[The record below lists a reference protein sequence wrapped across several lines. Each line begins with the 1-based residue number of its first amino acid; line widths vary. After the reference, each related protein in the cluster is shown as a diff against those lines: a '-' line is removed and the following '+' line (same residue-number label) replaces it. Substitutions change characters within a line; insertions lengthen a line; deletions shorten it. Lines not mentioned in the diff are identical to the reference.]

1 MKKQK
6 FPGIDFLQLGK
17 DHIKVVAITASVLVQ
32 RRKHYLGM
40 GFHEYISKPFK
51 EEEVFNCLNELLDVE
66 FLYEPDET
74 EQSSTESLD
83 LSQVIILE
91 DLHDK
96 LTNSAKLHAVTEL
109 EKYLRELSQN
119 NEASEQLAVQLAEH
133 LAGLL
138 KTYKMDTILKI
149 LKSVPKAK
157 N

>member
-1 MKKQK
+1 M
-6 FPGIDFLQLGK
+6 
-17 DHIKVVAITASVLVQ
+17 
-32 RRKHYLGM
+32 
-40 GFHEYISKPFK
+40 
-51 EEEVFNCLNELLDVE
+51 FNCLNELLDVE

>member
-1 MKKQK
+1 M
-6 FPGIDFLQLGK
+6 
-17 DHIKVVAITASVLVQ
+17 
-32 RRKHYLGM
+32 
-40 GFHEYISKPFK
+40 
-51 EEEVFNCLNELLDVE
+51 FNCLNELLDVE

-83 LSQVIILE
+83 LSQVTILE

-96 LTNSAKLHAVTEL
+96 LTNSAKLHSVTEL

-119 NEASEQLAVQLAEH
+119 NEASEQLAEH